1 MAYVLPIAYSLFL
14 WWFCTGLIFYLDSLP
29 VRTFR
34 WSMLGASAVLAT
46 ALGAIW
52 WLRDDTG
59 IVATYLAFTAAVLAW
74 GFQEISLYMG
84 YITGPRKHRCQA
96 GCSGWRHFRHAIE
109 VNLWHELSIIAVALV
124 IAWLV
129 WDSQNLVAM
138 WTYLLLWM
146 MNLSA
151 RLNVFLGVRNVSEE
165 FVPARMEVL
174 KSFLNR
180 KPMNLLFP
188 VSVTA
193 ATVGSVLLFL
203 SAGSVYTAHDVTS
216 LSFLG
221 CNDDAGVGRA
231 LVPDAAIAGREA
243 LPLDTGGAA
252 WAAAACTQYGIRSRG
267 TETGKDNTLKASGKM
282 RGRMT

>member
-1 MAYVLPIAYSLFL
+1 MAYALPIAYALFL

-29 VRTFR
+29 ARTFR

-52 WLRDDTG
+52 WLRGDTG

-193 ATVGSVLLFL
+193 ATIGAVLLFL
-203 SAGSVYTAHDVTS
+203 SAASAYTAHDVTS

-221 CNDDAGVGRA
+221 AMMTLA
-231 LVPDAAIAGREA
+231 LVEHWFLM
-243 LPLDTGGAA
+243 LPLPVEKLFR
-252 WAAAACTQYGIRSRG
+252 W
-267 TETGKDNTLKASGKM
+267 TLAVQHGPRRPAHATASEAVELKLVK
-282 RGRMT
+282 TTP

>member
-1 MAYVLPIAYSLFL
+1 MAYALPIAYALFL

-29 VRTFR
+29 ARTFR
-34 WSMLGASAVLAT
+34 WSMLGAIVVLVA
-46 ALGAIW
+46 ALCAIW

-109 VNLWHELSIIAVALV
+109 VNLWHELSIIAFAMV

-129 WDSQNLVAM
+129 WDSQNRVAM
-138 WTYLLLWM
+138 WTYLLLWIM
-146 MNLSA
+146 HLSA

-174 KSFLNR
+174 KSFLTR

-193 ATVGSVLLFL
+193 ATIGSVLLF
-203 SAGSVYTAHDVTS
+203 AVAANAYTAHEVTS

-221 CNDDAGVGRA
+221 AMMTLA
-231 LVPDAAIAGREA
+231 LVEHWFLM
-243 LPLDTGGAA
+243 LPLPVEKLFRWTLAA
-252 WAAAACTQYGIRSRG
+252 QHGPQRPAHTTASEAV
-267 TETGKDNTLKASGKM
+267 ELKLVK
-282 RGRMT
+282 TTP